1 MKTVIKKFIEMHIP
15 DLKGKIYPVFTVD
28 LKNISV
34 VYTVTPLSGGHL
46 KESQLEL
53 KVIHSDYDVCV
64 EYETK
69 LLDLLDMEE
78 DEPFVNTGAIRFHSE
93 LSGGGILFNDGC
105 QMFEDTLYFLI
116 KWRDLHEKQR

>member
-1 MKTVIKKFIEMHIP
+1 MKTAIKKYIEMHIP

-64 EYETK
+64 ECETK

-93 LSGGGILFNDGC
+93 LSGEAFCLTMGAKCLRTPYIF
-105 QMFEDTLYFLI
+105 
-116 KWRDLHEKQR
+116 